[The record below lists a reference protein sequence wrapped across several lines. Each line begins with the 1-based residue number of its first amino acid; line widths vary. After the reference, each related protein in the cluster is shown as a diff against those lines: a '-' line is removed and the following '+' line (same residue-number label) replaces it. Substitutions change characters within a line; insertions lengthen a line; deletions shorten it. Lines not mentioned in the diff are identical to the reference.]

1 MTDRILDARYQLI
14 ELLGSGGM
22 GEVWRCHDPRI
33 GRDVAVKVL
42 LDVRV
47 TDESLAR
54 FDREARVAGSLASP
68 FIVSVHDYGHGALDG
83 RVVPYLVM
91 QLVDGETLDQVMAR
105 ELAMSRIPDVGRAL
119 RWTDQ
124 VCAALEVAHRVGV
137 VHRDVKPGNV
147 MTDRGGAAK
156 VLDFGIA
163 RFVGEA
169 QSRAGLTAS
178 GVVLGT
184 AGYMSPEHAEGRAL
198 DHRTDLYS
206 VGCLLYFLLTGR
218 PPFEAESFMGVAYK
232 HVTAPPER
240 PSAYRPGL
248 DPAIDALVLELLAK
262 KPDERPADA
271 AVVRSR
277 LAHVERTMERPMPG
291 IVTVPATAPIATTQT
306 AARVPAPP
314 HSPVSDAP
322 TRFLP
327 RPARHA
333 TRTQILLVMVVTGLL
348 IAAATVFILN
358 MGTGSS
364 G

>member
-184 AGYMSPEHAEGRAL
+184 AGYMSPEQGRGPGPRSPDRPVL
-198 DHRTDLYS
+198 GGLPS
-206 VGCLLYFLLTGR
+206 VL
-218 PPFEAESFMGVAYK
+218 
-232 HVTAPPER
+232 
-240 PSAYRPGL
+240 
-248 DPAIDALVLELLAK
+248 
-262 KPDERPADA
+262 PADRAA
-271 AVVRSR
+271 AVRGRELHGRR
-277 LAHVERTMERPMPG
+277 LQACHRP
-291 IVTVPATAPIATTQT
+291 TR
-306 AARVPAPP
+306 AAQRVPPGPGPRDRCAGPRT
-314 HSPVSDAP
+314 
-322 TRFLP
+322 TRQE
-327 RPARHA
+327 ARRA
-333 TRTQILLVMVVTGLL
+333 TCGRCG
-348 IAAATVFILN
+348 
-358 MGTGSS
+358 GTKPS
-364 G
+364 GAR